1 MADTAVAPAAGT
13 EGGGEPAPV
22 PSAGD
27 AAATV
32 AGGQGVAETASAA
45 AAGGSSGGG
54 DPAGGP
60 AAAEK
65 RASNANKEATPAPA
79 PAPSSNV
86 PVKEPL
92 GPGPFSLDD
101 FDAGVTLG
109 TGSFGRVR
117 IATHKTTQTP
127 WAIKILKK
135 AEIVRMQQVMFLLT
149 VVLGCAQGAVSFAL
163 GPIALWSRPSQFKP
177 TEAVVDGS
185 CLGTIEPAFVFAR
198 QAKTVFRWTT
208 FSYTLLTIEMCSEE
222 GGGSRS
228 PKGGR

>member
-1 MADTAVAPAAGT
+1 MADAAVASAVAT
-13 EGGGEPAPV
+13 EGGGEPATV
-22 PSAGD
+22 PSAGE
-27 AAATV
+27 AASNPA
-32 AGGQGVAETASAA
+32 AA
-45 AAGGSSGGG
+45 AAGGGEVAGTTAAVAAASGGG
-54 DPAGGP
+54 DPASDP

-65 RASNANKEATPAPA
+65 RASGANKETA

-135 AEIVRMQQVMFLLT
+135 AEIVRMQQVT
-149 VVLGCAQGAVSFAL
+149 GCF
-163 GPIALWSRPSQFKP
+163 
-177 TEAVVDGS
+177 
-185 CLGTIEPAFVFAR
+185 
-198 QAKTVFRWTT
+198 
-208 FSYTLLTIEMCSEE
+208 
-222 GGGSRS
+222 
-228 PKGGR
+228 

>member
-1 MADTAVAPAAGT
+1 MADTAVAPAAAT

-27 AAATV
+27 ATATA
-32 AGGQGVAETASAA
+32 AGGEGVAETAP
-45 AAGGSSGGG
+45 AAGASGGSGGG
-54 DPAGGP
+54 DPVGDLT
-60 AAAEK
+60 AAEK
-65 RASNANKEATPAPA
+65 RASNANKEPTPTPA

-92 GPGPFSLDD
+92 GPGPFSMED

-135 AEIVRMQQVMFLLT
+135 AEIVRMQQV
-149 VVLGCAQGAVSFAL
+149 G
-163 GPIALWSRPSQFKP
+163 
-177 TEAVVDGS
+177 DG
-185 CLGTIEPAFVFAR
+185 
-198 QAKTVFRWTT
+198 
-208 FSYTLLTIEMCSEE
+208 FSS
-222 GGGSRS
+222 S
-228 PKGGR
+228 